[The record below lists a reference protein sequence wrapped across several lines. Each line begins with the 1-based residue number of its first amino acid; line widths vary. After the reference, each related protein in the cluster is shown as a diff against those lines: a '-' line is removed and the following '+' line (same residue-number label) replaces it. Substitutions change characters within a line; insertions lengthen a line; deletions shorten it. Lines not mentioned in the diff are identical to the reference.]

1 MEVKDTFLHFLL
13 SICKSGEESH
23 KVDGENKSRGL
34 KTKGASRWQRQ
45 CSQGGSKIQTDGRD
59 DAATSIDG
67 VSSEAER
74 STAGKAS
81 ALLLA
86 ICKHS
91 LLSLFRYTHERM
103 SFYVADLGRHIVTL
117 YADGLLG
124 VSQSRKILLGFRG
137 SLDIRRT

>member
-1 MEVKDTFLHFLL
+1 MEK
-13 SICKSGEESH
+13 EESQNVRG
-23 KVDGENKSRGL
+23 KGTSVAAVEGVQPRRDPRSR
-34 KTKGASRWQRQ
+34 
-45 CSQGGSKIQTDGRD
+45 QTYD

-103 SFYVADLGRHIVTL
+103 SFYVADLSRHIVTL

>member
-1 MEVKDTFLHFLL
+1 M
-13 SICKSGEESH
+13 G
-23 KVDGENKSRGL
+23 GENEGGVALAAAVQPRRIQDPDRR
-34 KTKGASRWQRQ
+34 KGRRH
-45 CSQGGSKIQTDGRD
+45 